1 MRVNKNRTREANNA
15 KARDAMDFGMIFY
28 SRKDYRWAY
37 KYFETA
43 AAAGHSQAAHWLKK
57 TSEKLSMDNNI
68 NTEEYDR
75 NLLTSNIPAPKPQIA
90 PSFRLPKENKVQ
102 VIDIHQS
109 QNDIKKTLTQNKK
122 PLAQNTDIEK
132 KSATPEYDRLKKR
145 AKAGDS
151 EAQYQLGKRRWEQA
165 RRYLEKAALQNHEGA
180 SAMLS
185 KITPQTEPSTEQAS
199 ADVPPTE
206 QTSVEIP
213 STVQAS
219 ADDPLTEQT
228 SVELPPTVQASADV
242 PPTEQPSAEIPPSE
256 QASAEVTPME
266 ETIGSGQITP
276 SSELLQFNYL
286 YQPHT
291 PCGCLPTLKL
301 VWQLIH
307 YYLHQKL
314 FSYTAKNG
322 RK

>member
-75 NLLTSNIPAPKPQIA
+75 NLLTSNLPSQKPQIA

-102 VIDIHQS
+102 VIEIQQE
-109 QNDIKKTLTQNKK
+109 QNDIKKPLTQNKK

-132 KSATPEYDRLKKR
+132 KSATPEYERLKKR

-185 KITPQTEPSTEQAS
+185 KITPQTEP
-199 ADVPPTE
+199 PTE
-206 QTSVEIP
+206 QP
-213 STVQAS
+213 SAE
-219 ADDPLTEQT
+219 APPA
-228 SVELPPTVQASADV
+228 ELPSAEV
-242 PPTEQPSAEIPPSE
+242 PPTEQPSAE
-256 QASAEVTPME
+256 VTPPE
-266 ETIGSGQITP
+266 QTIGSGQINP
-276 SSELLQFNYL
+276 SAELLQINYS
-286 YQPHT
+286 YHPHT

-314 FSYTAKNG
+314 FSCTAKNA